1 MRGRVKKVPSPCGD
15 GDTPLYAVL
24 ELFLIGF
31 SNLARKR
38 LVVAV
43 VLGVVTARLDVMMF
57 GVAGMAMGGVGVMG
71 SLLVIAGL
79 VVLGGFAVM
88 LGSVFVMFGR
98 LVMVVD
104 ACVVARVSLS
114 RVGELK
120 FASINRDRLTLC

>member
-1 MRGRVKKVPSPCGD
+1 
-15 GDTPLYAVL
+15 VL
-24 ELFLIGF
+24 
-31 SNLARKR
+31 
-38 LVVAV
+38 AV

-71 SLLVIAGL
+71 RLFVITSL

-88 LGSVFVMFGR
+88 LGGVFVMFGR

-104 ACVVARVSLS
+104 ACVVAHVSLS

-120 FASINRDRLTLC
+120 SARINPDHLTLC

>member
-1 MRGRVKKVPSPCGD
+1 
-15 GDTPLYAVL
+15 
-24 ELFLIGF
+24 
-31 SNLARKR
+31 
-38 LVVAV
+38 VVAV

-71 SLLVIAGL
+71 RLLVLASL

-104 ACVVARVSLS
+104 ACVIAHVSLPGW
-114 RVGELK
+114 RIKVRK
-120 FASINRDRLTLC
+120 H